1 MKRSS
6 LLLLTVAAL
15 GCAGSHTTSRAE
27 IPLEYQEQVPVGT
40 RVSVT
45 LDEPLT
51 AASPVGTM
59 VRARTVQEVRGV
71 SGEILVPRDAVVTG
85 KVIDREGSSQAMWV
99 RIETLEMARRIQTM
113 RGEVVAARL
122 PVPAKDAK
130 DAQPVSQPDRG
141 LRGDLPK
148 GTELEIELSRPLT
161 SLSAI
166 RSRFE

>member
-1 MKRSS
+1 MKRGS
-6 LLLLTVAAL
+6 LLFLTVVAL
-15 GCAGSHTTSRAE
+15 GCAGSNKASRAD
-27 IPLEYQEQVPVGT
+27 IPLEYQEQVPAGT
-40 RVSVT
+40 RLAVT
-45 LDEPLT
+45 LEEPLG

-85 KVIDREGSSQAMWV
+85 KVIDREGASMWV
-99 RIETLEMARRIQTM
+99 RIESLEMARRIQTM

-122 PVPAKDAK
+122 PAKE
-130 DAQPVSQPDRG
+130 AQPISQPDRS

-148 GTELEIELSRPLT
+148 GTELAIELSRPLT